1 MMRVFIAIELSK
13 DIKEELKQTQDKL
26 SPFCTKGR
34 LTDKSNFHLTLRF
47 IGEVNLKEY
56 HSLKKAV
63 DTVMK
68 THYPFSLHLDS
79 LGSFNKRN
87 RHIIWAGVRGEM
99 NKLYNLYYGLEEAL
113 LEEGFP
119 KEEREYTPHITLA
132 RQVQLIEP
140 INELNQK
147 VSMKSLEFSVKD
159 IAVMESIN
167 RNGQLVYR
175 PVYRG
180 ERSSE

>member
-1 MMRVFIAIELSK
+1 MRVFIAIELSK

-34 LTDKSNFHLTLRF
+34 LTDKNNFHLTLRF

-63 DTVMK
+63 DTVIK
-68 THYPFSLHLDS
+68 THHPFLLYLESLES
-79 LGSFNKRN
+79 LTKRN
-87 RHIIWAGVRGEM
+87 RHIIWAGVKGEVD
-99 NKLYNLYYGLEEAL
+99 KLYSLYHGLEEAL

-132 RQVQLIEP
+132 RQVQLSEP

-147 VSMKSLEFSVKD
+147 VTIKSLEFSVKN

-167 RNGQLVYR
+167 TNGQLVYR

-180 ERSSE
+180 EPSSE